1 MKISKEIRVGF
12 VAILAIAL
20 FIWGFNYLKGTLL
33 FGTKKVIYTEYP
45 FIGGL
50 TNSSPVLVNGFKIGL
65 VSDIYFKNN
74 HSGNIIVELTITD
87 KTIQIPNNS
96 VANLI
101 SLDLLS
107 SKGIG
112 LSLGNSS
119 VELLNGDTIPSHFEK
134 SMLDGV
140 NEQLLPMKQKVEKL
154 MVSLDSTIVIM
165 KTTLENFNTIF
176 DDQNKRNL
184 KMSLANLK
192 TTLEKFE
199 EVATSANSAIASAR
213 PMIKTYK
220 ELGDSLKELDIKTTL
235 EKANKTFDDI
245 SLIMENINKGEGT
258 IGQLMTNDSLYKN
271 LENATRDLDKLLI
284 DMEANPKRYVHF
296 SLFGRKDKRE

>member
-20 FIWGFNYLKGTLL
+20 FIWGYNYLKGTPL

-50 TNSSPVLVNGFKIGL
+50 TSSSPVMVNGFKIGL
-65 VSDIYFKNN
+65 VSDIYFKND

-107 SKGIG
+107 STGIG

-119 VELLNGDTIPSHFEK
+119 VELLNGDTISSHFEK

-165 KTTLENFNTIF
+165 KTTLENFNAIF

-235 EKANKTFDDI
+235 EKANKTFDNI

-258 IGQLMTNDSLYKN
+258 MGQLMTNDSLYKN
-271 LENATRDLDKLLI
+271 LESVTRDLDKLLI

-296 SLFGRKDKRE
+296 SLFGRKDKRD

>member
-235 EKANKTFDDI
+235 EKANKTFDNI

-258 IGQLMTNDSLYKN
+258 MGQLMTNDSLYKN
-271 LENATRDLDKLLI
+271 LESVTRDLDKLLI

>member
-235 EKANKTFDDI
+235 EKANKTFDNI

-258 IGQLMTNDSLYKN
+258 
-271 LENATRDLDKLLI
+271 
-284 DMEANPKRYVHF
+284 
-296 SLFGRKDKRE
+296 

>member
-20 FIWGFNYLKGTLL
+20 FIWGYNYLKGTLL
-33 FGTKKVIYTEYP
+33 FGAKKVIYTEYP

-50 TNSSPVLVNGFKIGL
+50 TSSSPVMVNGFKIGL
-65 VSDIYFKNN
+65 VSDIYFKND

-119 VELLNGDTIPSHFEK
+119 GELLNGDTIPSHFEK

-165 KTTLENFNTIF
+165 KTTLENFNAIF

-235 EKANKTFDDI
+235 EKANKTFDNI

-258 IGQLMTNDSLYKN
+258 MGQLMTNDSLYKN
-271 LENATRDLDKLLI
+271 LESVTRDLDKLLI

>member
-12 VAILAIAL
+12 VVILAIAL

-235 EKANKTFDDI
+235 EKANKTFDNI

-258 IGQLMTNDSLYKN
+258 MGQLMTNDSLYKN
-271 LENATRDLDKLLI
+271 LESVTRDLDKLLI